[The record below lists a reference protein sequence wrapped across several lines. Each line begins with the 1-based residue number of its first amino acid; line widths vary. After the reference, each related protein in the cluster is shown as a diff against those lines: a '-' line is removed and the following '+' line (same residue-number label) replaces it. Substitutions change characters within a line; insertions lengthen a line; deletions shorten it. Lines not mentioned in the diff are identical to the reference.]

1 MIPTHPIAIDVDA
14 LSHAFEGRSVLDD
27 LHFQVPAGCF
37 FTVIGPNGSGK
48 TTLLKLILG
57 LLPLQTGRVRI
68 LDKGLGRYAAR
79 DLACTMAYVPQS
91 VPLSFA
97 FSVQQVVMMGRAPH
111 LGWLG
116 IESPHDLDLARQ
128 AMDLSGI
135 GHLAGRRLDQLS
147 GGEQQ
152 RVFIARAICQQPVIL
167 LLDEPTAALDLA
179 HQVRVMD
186 LMERLKN
193 EQGITVIMI
202 SHDLNLAAMYADQV
216 LLLKDG
222 MIRHQGET
230 EAVLT
235 SENLEETFEHP
246 VKVTKDPDTDQLVII
261 SQVQPRRI
269 NHEFKLA

>member
-1 MIPTHPIAIDVDA
+1 MISTHPIAIDVDA
-14 LSHAFEGRSVLDD
+14 LSHAFEGRSVLND

-68 LDKGLGRYAAR
+68 LDKAPGRYAAR
-79 DLACTMAYVPQS
+79 DLARTMAYVPQS

-152 RVFIARAICQQPVIL
+152 RVFIARAICQQPAIL

-216 LLLKDG
+216 LLLD
-222 MIRHQGET
+222 QGHIAALGPPR
-230 EAVLT
+230 AVLDF
-235 SENLEETFEHP
+235 NVLE
-246 VKVTKDPDTDQLVII
+246 KVYGCALLVDKSPLGDYPRVHLVPGRYLDPNRD
-261 SQVQPRRI
+261 
-269 NHEFKLA
+269 